1 MAANPSRA
9 SVPACQ
15 DAVAY
20 RNMPRPIFALSDCA
34 CSVAVNEFCAQ
45 ALVTGITRFLI
56 SSRKHGI
63 PQFLNSGSSHLVLD
77 IDIIALCTAG
87 GLLLRRLLVPS

>member
-34 CSVAVNEFCAQ
+34 CSAAVNEFCAQ

-56 SSRKHGI
+56 LSRKHGI
-63 PQFLNSGSSHLVLD
+63 PEFLNSGIVLTQSL
-77 IDIIALCTAG
+77 IDLDLWRFIQAFGML
-87 GLLLRRLLVPS
+87 

>member
-1 MAANPSRA
+1 MAANPSRT

-20 RNMPRPIFALSDCA
+20 RNMPRPIFALSDST
-34 CSVAVNEFCAQ
+34 CSAAVNEFCAQ

-63 PQFLNSGSSHLVLD
+63 PQFLNSGIVLTQSLIDLHLWRFIQAFCML
-77 IDIIALCTAG
+77 
-87 GLLLRRLLVPS
+87 